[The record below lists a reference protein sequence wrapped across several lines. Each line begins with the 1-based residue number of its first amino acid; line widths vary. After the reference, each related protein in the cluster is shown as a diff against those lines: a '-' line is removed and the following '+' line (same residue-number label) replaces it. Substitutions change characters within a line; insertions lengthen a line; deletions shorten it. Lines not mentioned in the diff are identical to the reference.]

1 MANKMIQVGIVALR
15 GPDGRVIKDAPL
27 YASETPETVRATED
41 TFKEFARVAA
51 RRMHEA
57 MIRERRARRKQ
68 ANA

>member
-15 GPDGRVIKDAPL
+15 GPDGRVVKDAPL
-27 YASETPETVRATED
+27 YLPVAENDHTEEKAMTD
-41 TFKEFARVAA
+41 FARVAA

>member
-1 MANKMIQVGIVALR
+1 MANNLIQIGVAAIR
-15 GPDGRVIKDAPL
+15 APDGRVVKDVPL

-57 MIRERRARRKQ
+57 MIRERRAHRKQ

>member
-1 MANKMIQVGIVALR
+1 MTNNMIQIGVAAIR
-15 GPDGRVIKDAPL
+15 APDGRVIKDAPL